1 MQWEET
7 SFMTLLQ
14 QQQDTK
20 SKKNV
25 NLFYVCL
32 MELSYFFLEHWRATP
47 TCGRKHKNE
56 FTFIFLKILFFLVF
70 YLSENQCG
78 TCWYLFPWKT
88 FPQWSFGFLVL
99 DVPFFPRYSQKLT
112 WIIPRKVF
120 VRKDTFLF
128 LFSVAR
134 ERMWEILICDPD
146 IFLWKT
152 LSVKFRFLCA
162 CLSLPDKYSQKLI

>member
-1 MQWEET
+1 MFNGTELFFSGALESNTNLWQET
-7 SFMTLLQ
+7 Q
-14 QQQDTK
+14 
-20 SKKNV
+20 
-25 NLFYVCL
+25 
-32 MELSYFFLEHWRATP
+32 EWIHIHFFKYT
-47 TCGRKHKNE
+47 
-56 FTFIFLKILFFLVF
+56 FFLVF
-70 YLSENQCG
+70 YLSEKQCG

-152 LSVKFRFLCA
+152 LSVKFRFQCA
-162 CLSLPDKYSQKLI
+162 CLSLPHKYSQKLI